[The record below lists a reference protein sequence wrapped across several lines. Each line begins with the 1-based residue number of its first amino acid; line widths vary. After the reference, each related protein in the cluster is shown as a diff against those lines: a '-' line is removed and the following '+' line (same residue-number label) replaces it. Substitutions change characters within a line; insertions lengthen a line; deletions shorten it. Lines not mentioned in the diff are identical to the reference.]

1 MALTVKELIKRLKE
15 MPQDEQVGI
24 AQHDYEDG
32 VSDGAF
38 SVNFISDS
46 DVESGKPMH
55 RVVISS

>member
-1 MALTVKELIKRLKE
+1 MAQTVKELIKRLKE

-46 DVESGKPMH
+46 DVESVEPMH